1 MWELWLQG
9 TKQHI
14 KDKDLEKKYW
24 TSSIRESL
32 ISLIGPFNTD
42 KGKMKNLTQ
51 INHSFLQTHWIKNKW
66 INAYYFKKH
75 YPVVSFLNTVWCM
88 QKPYLLTQWLC
99 TAKKKDQALFQN
111 AYIKFYVLHINSTS
125 NSNITT
131 STSVF
136 SRQTRNK
143 MDGFIAD
150 SYIIEHMNYS
160 FLSSRIFNIAAHS
173 SWAYFT
179 AAEISSW
186 TYKQEDH
193 YQIFKSLV

>member
-1 MWELWLQG
+1 
-9 TKQHI
+9 
-14 KDKDLEKKYW
+14 
-24 TSSIRESL
+24 
-32 ISLIGPFNTD
+32 
-42 KGKMKNLTQ
+42 MKNFTQ

-125 NSNITT
+125 SSNITT

-143 MDGFIAD
+143 NGRV
-150 SYIIEHMNYS
+150 YCR
-160 FLSSRIFNIAAHS
+160 FLHYWTHELLLSVFKDFQYCSTFLLGIFYSSRNFLL
-173 SWAYFT
+173 
-179 AAEISSW
+179 
-186 TYKQEDH
+186 D
-193 YQIFKSLV
+193 L